1 MAGFKDFL
9 MRGNL
14 IDVAVAFIV
23 GTVFGTVSTTFTQL
37 VLDIIGKLLGGKPNF
52 DQIAIYDVNVGRFI
66 TAVVTFA
73 ITATVIYFGVLKP
86 YELIRKKLEK
96 PKPEAEAEAVA
107 TSEDLLAEIRD
118 LLKAQ
123 SAK

>member
-37 VLDIIGKLLGGKPNF
+37 VLDIIGKVLGGKPNF

-73 ITATVIYFGVLKP
+73 ITAAVIYFGVLKP

-96 PKPEAEAEAVA
+96 PKPVAEAAA

>member
-96 PKPEAEAEAVA
+96 PKPVAEAEAVA